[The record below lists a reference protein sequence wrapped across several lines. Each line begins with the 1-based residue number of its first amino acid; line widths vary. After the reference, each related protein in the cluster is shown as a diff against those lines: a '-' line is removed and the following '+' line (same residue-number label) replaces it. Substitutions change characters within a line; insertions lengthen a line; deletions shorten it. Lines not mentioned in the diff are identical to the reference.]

1 METREYKLNFGI
13 VKVSIDGNTCT
24 GTYQNNG
31 TFSGTI
37 NDDFVKAKWN
47 NEGQEGLIELDLSDD
62 KLAGKWKQG
71 IDVGPMRGKWNGILV
86 KDAGLEDKSTK
97 TYNLIIHATSSDSEK
112 EVSSSI
118 YACISKWFASI
129 GGVYSTVIENKVF
142 NAESYDS
149 FCEFFIPVEGDLT
162 KLIPSLIL
170 ALNTTED
177 CDYWIY
183 THKSINTKDIIMG
196 DSPNYDLES
205 EDNIFISP
213 SDPSANQG
221 EGAYASLF
229 SSPSEDKIQ
238 VDSNEVNT
246 TKEYE
251 TSDSFI
257 KDEEYNSLIIA
268 TNPPSD
274 WLSIFWTYVTDC
286 LDEDEC
292 DPSKAVI
299 LKYAED
305 EEDTVHGVY
314 FYVDGGSQRVA
325 SNVRELSEEL
335 NLWIKYTDLEN
346 INVDGININDV
357 SEDDMDINWD
367 NYVFIDSGTID
378 EGEGMIFDWFED

>member
-24 GTYQNNG
+24 GAYQNNG

-37 NDDFVKAKWN
+37 NGDFVKAKWS
-47 NEGQEGLIELDLSDD
+47 NEDQEGLIELDLSDD
-62 KLAGKWKQG
+62 KLVGKWKQG
-71 IDVGPMRGKWNGILV
+71 IDDGPMRGKWNGILV
-86 KDAGLEDKSTK
+86 KDAGLENKSTK

-112 EVSSSI
+112 EVTPSI

-129 GGVYSTVIENKVF
+129 GGIYSTVIENKVF
-142 NAESYDS
+142 NTESYDS
-149 FCEFFIPVEGDLT
+149 FCEFFIPVEGDLS

-170 ALNTTED
+170 ALNTAED

-238 VDSNEVNT
+238 VESNEANT
-246 TKEYE
+246 TQEYE
-251 TSDSFI
+251 TSESFL
-257 KDEEYNSLIIA
+257 KNEEYNSLIIA

-314 FYVDGGSQRVA
+314 FYVDGGSHRVA